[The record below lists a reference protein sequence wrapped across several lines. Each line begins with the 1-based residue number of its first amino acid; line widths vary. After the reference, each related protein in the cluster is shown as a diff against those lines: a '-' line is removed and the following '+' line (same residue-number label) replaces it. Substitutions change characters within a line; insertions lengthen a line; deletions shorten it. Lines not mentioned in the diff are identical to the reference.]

1 MKIWRLEMERLKSKT
16 ILIVEDEKTIRENL
30 ASMLKF
36 FFKEVHTAIDGYDGL
51 DKYEQYLPDIVM
63 TDLKMPNMSG
73 FELLE
78 ELIKRDSTSY
88 KIIVSAH
95 TDKELLFKAIEKGIN
110 RYLLKPIIENELFET
125 FEAYLK
131 NLEKTQPMIIKIDDD
146 IYLESDKKSLF
157 ISELEIH
164 LNKKEFSFLKLLL
177 SNDNKTFTYEEI
189 ENIVWGGALMSQS
202 AIRSVVRDLRKK
214 IGEKYIINVSGIG
227 YRLK

>member
-1 MKIWRLEMERLKSKT
+1 MERLKSKT

-36 FFKEVHTAIDGYDGL
+36 FFKEVHTAIDGHDGL

-110 RYLLKPIIENELFET
+110 RYLVKPIIENELFET

-164 LNKKEFSFLKLLL
+164 LNKKEFLFLKLLL

>member
-164 LNKKEFSFLKLLL
+164 LNKKEFLFLKLLL

>member
-1 MKIWRLEMERLKSKT
+1 MERLKSKT

-36 FFKEVHTAIDGYDGL
+36 FFKEVHTAIDGHDGL

-110 RYLLKPIIENELFET
+110 RYLVKPIIENELFET

-164 LNKKEFSFLKLLL
+164 LNKKEFLFLRLLL
-177 SNDNKTFTYEEI
+177 SNNKTFTYEEI
-189 ENIVWGGALMSQS
+189 ENIVWGGTLMSQS

-214 IGEKYIINVSGIG
+214 IGQKYIINVSGIG

>member
-1 MKIWRLEMERLKSKT
+1 
-16 ILIVEDEKTIRENL
+16 
-30 ASMLKF
+30 
-36 FFKEVHTAIDGYDGL
+36 
-51 DKYEQYLPDIVM
+51 M

-110 RYLLKPIIENELFET
+110 RYLVKPIIENELFET

-164 LNKKEFSFLKLLL
+164 LNKKEFLFLKLLL
-177 SNDNKTFTYEEI
+177 SNDNKTFNYEEI

>member
-1 MKIWRLEMERLKSKT
+1 MERLKSKT

-110 RYLLKPIIENELFET
+110 RYLVKPIIENELFET

-164 LNKKEFSFLKLLL
+164 LNKKEFLFLKLLL
-177 SNDNKTFTYEEI
+177 SNDNKTFNYEEI

>member
-1 MKIWRLEMERLKSKT
+1 MERLKSKT

-36 FFKEVHTAIDGYDGL
+36 FFKEVYTAIDGHDGL

-63 TDLKMPNMSG
+63 TDLKMPNMGG

-110 RYLLKPIIENELFET
+110 RYLVKPIIENELFET

-164 LNKKEFSFLKLLL
+164 LNKKEFLFLKLLL

>member
-1 MKIWRLEMERLKSKT
+1 MERLKSKT

-36 FFKEVHTAIDGYDGL
+36 FFKEVHTAIDGHDGL

-110 RYLLKPIIENELFET
+110 RYLVKPIIENELFET

-164 LNKKEFSFLKLLL
+164 LNKKEFLFLKLLL
-177 SNDNKTFTYEEI
+177 SNDNKTFNYEEI

>member
-1 MKIWRLEMERLKSKT
+1 MERLKSKT

-36 FFKEVHTAIDGYDGL
+36 FFKEVHTAIDGHDGL

-110 RYLLKPIIENELFET
+110 RYLVKPIIENELFET

-164 LNKKEFSFLKLLL
+164 LNKKEFLFLRLLL
-177 SNDNKTFTYEEI
+177 SNNKTFTYEEI

>member
-1 MKIWRLEMERLKSKT
+1 MERLKSKT

-164 LNKKEFSFLKLLL
+164 LNKKEFLFLKLLL

>member
-1 MKIWRLEMERLKSKT
+1 MERLKSKT

-110 RYLLKPIIENELFET
+110 RYLVKPIIENELFET

-164 LNKKEFSFLKLLL
+164 LNKKEFLFLRLLL
-177 SNDNKTFTYEEI
+177 SNNKTFTYEEI
-189 ENIVWGGALMSQS
+189 ENIVWGGTLMSQS

-214 IGEKYIINVSGIG
+214 IGQKYIINVSGIG

>member
-1 MKIWRLEMERLKSKT
+1 MERLKSKT

-36 FFKEVHTAIDGYDGL
+36 FFKEVHTAIDGHDGL

-110 RYLLKPIIENELFET
+110 RYLVKPIIENVE
-125 FEAYLK
+125 
-131 NLEKTQPMIIKIDDD
+131 
-146 IYLESDKKSLF
+146 
-157 ISELEIH
+157 
-164 LNKKEFSFLKLLL
+164 
-177 SNDNKTFTYEEI
+177 
-189 ENIVWGGALMSQS
+189 
-202 AIRSVVRDLRKK
+202 
-214 IGEKYIINVSGIG
+214 
-227 YRLK
+227 